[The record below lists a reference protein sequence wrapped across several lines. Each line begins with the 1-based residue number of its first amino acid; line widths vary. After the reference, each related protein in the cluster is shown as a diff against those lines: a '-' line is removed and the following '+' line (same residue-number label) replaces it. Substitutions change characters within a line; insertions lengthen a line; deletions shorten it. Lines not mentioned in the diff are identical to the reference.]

1 MILCN
6 GERKTGFRNSN
17 EKFISACWRREPCWG
32 LSPVGLSNYG
42 TKDALMLCIEK
53 GIVGAGE
60 GLGTSH
66 RLRAKTAELEPLSLH
81 PSSPISGV

>member
-1 MILCN
+1 
-6 GERKTGFRNSN
+6 
-17 EKFISACWRREPCWG
+17 
-32 LSPVGLSNYG
+32 
-42 TKDALMLCIEK
+42 MLCIEK